1 MRHLIILFV
10 LLLAACDQTDGNIA
24 LGTLERDRIA
34 HTATAAEVVVA
45 LPIEKGSHVRKGDLL
60 VQLDDRLQAAQVE
73 KARALVAES
82 QANLEKLRHGAR
94 EEEVAAARA
103 KVDGARASYVESE
116 ANYQRIRN
124 LNERKLASQA
134 ERDRARAGRDAAQAN
149 LQNAREELL
158 KLTKGTREEDLRAA
172 EASLNAAT
180 ATLAIEQKRLEDLSI
195 VATRDGILDN
205 LPWNLGERVA
215 IGSPLAIVLAGSAPH
230 ARIYVPE
237 PYRVKI
243 KVGDELSMRVDG
255 IDHALTG
262 RVRWIAT
269 EPSFSPY
276 YALNQDERARLMY
289 LAEVQLPDSDA
300 ELPIGLPVQV
310 DLP

>member
-1 MRHLIILFV
+1 MRQLIFLLV
-10 LLLAACDQTDGNIA
+10 LLLAACDQTDGDIA

-45 LPIEKGSHVRKGDLL
+45 LPVEKGSHVDKGALL
-60 VQLDDRLQAAQVE
+60 VQLDDRLQKAQVD
-73 KARALVAES
+73 KARALVAQA

-172 EASLNAAT
+172 EASLNAAA
-180 ATLAIEQKRLEDLSI
+180 ATLAIEQKRLQDLSI

-237 PYRVKI
+237 PHRVKI
-243 KVGDELSMRVDG
+243 KVGDELSMQVDG
-255 IDHALTG
+255 IDHVLTG

-289 LAEVQLPDSDA
+289 LAEVQLPDSEAD
-300 ELPIGLPVQV
+300 LPTGLPVQV
-310 DLP
+310 NLP